1 MTIAELQEII
11 NLNIDAAQAGCLQS
25 QGQVVEAQAEL
36 ERLEAKERE
45 ENTNFS
51 ILRWGNGGRLVK
63 PKNYDKVKRHRSD
76 STQT

>member
-11 NLNIDAAQAGCLQS
+11 NLNIDAAQAGWLQS

-51 ILRWGNGGRLVK
+51 ILTDEEMAGDW
-63 PKNYDKVKRHRSD
+63 
-76 STQT
+76 

>member
-51 ILRWGNGGRLVK
+51 ILTDEEMAGDW
-63 PKNYDKVKRHRSD
+63 
-76 STQT
+76 

>member
-36 ERLEAKERE
+36 ARLEAKERE

-51 ILRWGNGGRLVK
+51 ILTDEEMAGDW
-63 PKNYDKVKRHRSD
+63 
-76 STQT
+76 